1 MTALFQII
9 TTAITIYSFLCFIRI
24 ILTWIPNL
32 SYSRFGQMLSSICDP
47 YLNLFRKLPLR
58 IGGLD
63 FSPMIAF
70 GILMIASSVTGNL
83 ALSRTISI
91 GHFLAMLLSMVWSVA
106 ASLITF
112 FIIFLIIRLI
122 VLLMHRDSYSSIWS
136 QLDYSLNP
144 IIFRMTNVFSGG
156 RPMSYKNSLIAAV
169 VLLFAL
175 RFGGSYLINILASML
190 YRMPF

>member
-156 RPMSYKNSLIAAV
+156 RPMSYKNSLIVAV

-175 RFGGSYLINILASML
+175 RLGGSYLINILASML